1 MSIPVQ
7 DRCLLC
13 TFGSTI
19 EGQMA
24 GWIDQV
30 AIVTGS
36 SRGIGRAIARALSAQ
51 GAAICINYAT
61 RVTEAEAAVAE
72 IASAG
77 GRVVAIQ
84 ADVADAD
91 AVARMVVRTEAELG
105 AVSILVNNAGVSSPA
120 TLESYDPAA
129 MARMRR
135 VNVDGV
141 IHTIRAVAPGMQE
154 RGYGRIVNI
163 ASNAAIGTALPGTTF
178 YAATKA
184 EVLILTR
191 RFAMELGRCGVTVNA
206 VAPGWIVTEMA
217 RAGRSEEEFEAR
229 VRNMSERTMVGRT
242 GRPEDIA
249 NAVAFLA
256 SPESG
261 FVTAQ
266 VITVD
271 GGRMDYI
278 GHG

>member
-1 MSIPVQ
+1 V
-7 DRCLLC
+7 
-13 TFGSTI
+13 I
-19 EGQMA
+19 EEQMA
-24 GWIDQV
+24 GWTDQV

-36 SRGIGRAIARALSAQ
+36 SRGIGRAIARALGAR

-61 RVTEAEAAVAE
+61 RTAEAEAAVAE

-77 GRVVAIQ
+77 GRVIAIR

-91 AVARMVVRTEAELG
+91 AVTRMVLRTEAELG
-105 AVSILVNNAGVSSPA
+105 PVSILVNNAGVSSPA
-120 TLESYDPAA
+120 TWESYDPAA

-191 RFAMELGRCGVTVNA
+191 RFAMELGRRGVTVNA

-217 RAGRSEEEFEAR
+217 RAGGSQEEFQVR
-229 VRNMSERTMVGRT
+229 VRNMIDRTMVGRT
-242 GRPEDIA
+242 GRPDDIA

-266 VITVD
+266 VLTVD

-278 GHG
+278 GHA